1 MDPVSGPSSL
11 VPGPS
16 TGPSSLVP
24 GLYQQAW
31 LILRNDLRLS
41 WREFRSGK
49 LRLFSTLPFLI
60 LVLLAFQAL
69 MILICVALKRPPPLA
84 AETVIWFFFGF
95 FMLGASMNHAVTVLF
110 ERADFDLLLS
120 SPVSPRAILLARLTG
135 MAASAAFAVAFFIV
149 PMLNGAAIGISA
161 HYLFGYVVW
170 LQIATIT
177 SCGGVWLTLLLVRW
191 LGARRARI
199 WVQVIAAVLGATI
212 YILFQVQNAM
222 PLELRQKM
230 ATTMTAL
237 AADPTLTLVPRA
249 ARGEWLPLLTLLGVA
264 GIAALITTRVLGR
277 TFVTGIQEA
286 GVVRVRKRTGGSYRF
301 ASGLIWATFLKD
313 LRLIV
318 RDPLLLSRVLPS
330 VFYLVPVLFPL
341 HRLGQVGAAG
351 VLGPFAVF
359 AALMLSGTLTLVAAS
374 GEEGW
379 DLIRLSPA
387 STVTLR
393 IAKIAAGM
401 AVPTALVLIV
411 ALVITALGRPG
422 LALLST
428 LTALTGAAASCWLEV
443 AAMKPTPRKDL
454 IQRGGRVRGRTTIGR
469 VATSF
474 VFIVGGT
481 GAAVLAA
488 KELWWWAWLGF
499 GIVLLVALAC
509 FTLVE
514 MEDIEFESTTTAP
527 VVKP

>member
-1 MDPVSGPSSL
+1 MERSSSPSS
-11 VPGPS
+11 VP

-24 GLYQQAW
+24 GLYHQAW

-41 WREFRSGK
+41 WREFRAGK
-49 LRLFSTLPFLI
+49 LRLFSRLPFLI
-60 LVLLAFQAL
+60 LVLLAYQAL
-69 MILICVALKRPPPLA
+69 MVLAGLAASGRTLPLA
-84 AETVIWFFFGF
+84 FETVIWFFFGF

-135 MAASAAFAVAFFIV
+135 MATSSALAVAFFLL
-149 PMLNGAAIGISA
+149 PMLNGAAIGLSA
-161 HYLFGYVVW
+161 RYLMGYVVW
-170 LQIATIT
+170 LQLATIM
-177 SCGGVWLTLLLVRW
+177 SCTGVWLTLLLVRW

-199 WVQVIAAVLGATI
+199 WVQVIAALFGATI
-212 YILFQVQNAM
+212 YIVFQLQNAM
-222 PLELRQKM
+222 PAELRHRM
-230 ATTMTAL
+230 AETTKAL
-237 AADPTLTLVPRA
+237 ASDPSATLVARA
-249 ARGEWLPLLTLLGVA
+249 ARGEALPLLILF
-264 GIAALITTRVLGR
+264 GIAGCAALVTTRMLGR

-286 GVVRVRKRTGGSYRF
+286 GMVRVRKRRHGTFRF
-301 ASGLIWATFLKD
+301 SEGLIRATFRKD
-313 LRLIV
+313 LRLIL

-351 VLGPFAVF
+351 ILGPFAVF
-359 AALMLSGTLTLVAAS
+359 AALMLSGSLTLVAAS

-401 AVPTALVLIV
+401 ALPTALVLLV
-411 ALVITALGRPG
+411 GVVITALGRPG
-422 LALLST
+422 LALISVC
-428 LTALTGAAASCWLEV
+428 TALIGAAASCWLEV

-454 IQRGGRVRGRTTIGR
+454 IQRAGRVRGRTSFGR
-469 VATSF
+469 VFTSF

-481 GAAVLAA
+481 SAAVLAA
-488 KELWWWAWLGF
+488 KELWWWAWLAF
-499 GIVLLVALAC
+499 GVVVLVAIAC

-514 MEDIEFESTTTAP
+514 MEDIEFEATTTAP
-527 VVKP
+527 VAKS